1 MRERLEG
8 VLKCGDA
15 HFVLILA
22 PRTASHT
29 TRQHLNELNAH
40 NPWATE
46 THQAPAPK
54 QKTMKLTN
62 TIFASAA
69 LALLVAG
76 ASAEWNAAS
85 PLYDALCQP
94 TINGPGAEGFQSSC
108 QVKTHKDGSPKA
120 RVCKV
125 GTRAAFPVTQR
136 NLADAARGGPPWVDQ
151 IPHITLVLSHY

>member
-1 MRERLEG
+1 MNISRVSGIRAGGL
-8 VLKCGDA
+8 LKRGDA
-15 HFVLILA
+15 HFLLILA

-29 TRQHLNELNAH
+29 TRQLLNDELNAH

-62 TIFASAA
+62 MIFASAA

-108 QVKTHKDGSPKA
+108 QVKTHKDGTPKK

-125 GTRAAFPVTQR
+125 RTRAAFPVTER
-136 NLADAARGGPPWVDQ
+136 NFADAAREGPPWVD
-151 IPHITLVLSHY
+151 